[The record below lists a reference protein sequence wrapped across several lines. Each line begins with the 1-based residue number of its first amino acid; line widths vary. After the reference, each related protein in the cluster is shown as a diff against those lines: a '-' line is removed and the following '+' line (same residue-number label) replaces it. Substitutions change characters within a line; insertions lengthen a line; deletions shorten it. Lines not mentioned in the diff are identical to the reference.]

1 MLLQIS
7 LFTILDSWS
16 HGNRLQSF
24 SSNLC
29 CNNDVFSL
37 QDNVPYKPPEYGEG
51 LEELDEVYVQEDDIQ
66 AEEIQEEIQTE
77 IHVIQ
82 ELQVEDEQWIT
93 TPTASA
99 AFAV

>member
-1 MLLQIS
+1 MR
-7 LFTILDSWS
+7 TILNVSP
-16 HGNRLQSF
+16 
-24 SSNLC
+24 
-29 CNNDVFSL
+29 L

-82 ELQVEDEQWIT
+82 ELQVEDEQ
-93 TPTASA
+93 
-99 AFAV
+99 